1 MSHISVALHSANSAS
16 NSLTTG
22 GVGGLGDPFII
33 AGERA
38 LGDINFGESAFSS
51 GVLKMNPNSHFSTEY
66 CNCYRYTCK
75 KRQITGCDSDCD
87 LFIAANGFHRI
98 SM

>member
-1 MSHISVALHSANSAS
+1 MSHISVAPHSAS
-16 NSLTTG
+16 NCPTTG

-38 LGDINFGESAFSS
+38 LGDINLGESAFSS
-51 GVLKMNPNSHFSTEY
+51 GVLQMNPNRHFSTEY
-66 CNCYRYTCK
+66 CNWYRYTCK
-75 KRQITGCDSDCD
+75 KRQITGCDCHCD
-87 LFIAANGFHRI
+87 LFIATNGFHRI